1 VEGLRRSSHRQ
12 RLVDCG
18 NQGLL
23 LYALRRAQLQL
34 RRHRYL
40 IGFRR
45 RDREVRG
52 CRVLQDQGQVELPR
66 GSASRQGHVHIE
78 RPVANLAVVVR
89 SKGANR
95 EREPQEV
102 VMKISEVMTAKPQ
115 VIKASESVLKAAELL
130 ARDNIGALPVE
141 RDDRLIGM
149 LTDRDIVVR
158 VVAGGKDPAK
168 TKVLDVV
175 SDPLRYCYED
185 EDVKHVAEN
194 MHQLLVRRL
203 PVMNRDKRLVGIV
216 SIDDLE
222 PRKH

>member
-1 VEGLRRSSHRQ
+1 
-12 RLVDCG
+12 
-18 NQGLL
+18 
-23 LYALRRAQLQL
+23 
-34 RRHRYL
+34 
-40 IGFRR
+40 
-45 RDREVRG
+45 
-52 CRVLQDQGQVELPR
+52 
-66 GSASRQGHVHIE
+66 VHIE

-95 EREPQEV
+95 EREPPQEV

>member
-1 VEGLRRSSHRQ
+1 
-12 RLVDCG
+12 
-18 NQGLL
+18 
-23 LYALRRAQLQL
+23 
-34 RRHRYL
+34 
-40 IGFRR
+40 
-45 RDREVRG
+45 
-52 CRVLQDQGQVELPR
+52 
-66 GSASRQGHVHIE
+66 
-78 RPVANLAVVVR
+78 
-89 SKGANR
+89 
-95 EREPQEV
+95 
-102 VMKISEVMTAKPQ
+102 MKISEVMTAKPQ